1 MSEGPAAT
9 SIETVPDRDS
19 RVRVPAHVVHR
30 SFPTE
35 TVVLNLETGIYHGL
49 NPTAGRM
56 LETVEG
62 AETIGRAAAL
72 LAAEFKQPRSL
83 VEHDLCELCRALLER
98 GLVVLDAEG

>member
-1 MSEGPAAT
+1 MAEGSCAT
-9 SIETVPDRDS
+9 STEAGIDRRA
-19 RVRVPAHVVHR
+19 RVRVPGHVVHR

-56 LETVEG
+56 LETLEQ

-72 LAAEFKQPRSL
+72 LAAEFGQPRSL
-83 VEHDLCELCRALLER
+83 VERDLCELCRALRER
-98 GLVVLDAEG
+98 GLVAVDAAA